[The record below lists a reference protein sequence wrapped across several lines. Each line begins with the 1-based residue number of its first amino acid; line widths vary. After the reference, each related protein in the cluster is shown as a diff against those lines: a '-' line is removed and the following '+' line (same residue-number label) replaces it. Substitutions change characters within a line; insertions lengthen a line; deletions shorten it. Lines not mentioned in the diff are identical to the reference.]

1 MALHLRVSTRL
12 RSFAVQ
18 HMAVLIVWKVELEIK
33 SVGLKSERRTHN
45 FVVILACKETFLP

>member
-1 MALHLRVSTRL
+1 MHLRVFARL

-33 SVGLKSERRTHN
+33 SVGLKSERTHN
-45 FVVILACKETFLP
+45 FVVILAYKETFLP